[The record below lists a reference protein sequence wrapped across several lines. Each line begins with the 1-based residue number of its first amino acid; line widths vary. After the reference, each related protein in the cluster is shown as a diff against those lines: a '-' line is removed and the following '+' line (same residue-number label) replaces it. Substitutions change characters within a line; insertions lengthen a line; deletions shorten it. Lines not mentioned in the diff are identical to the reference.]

1 MPQGC
6 TLLIALVLVAAA
18 SVTSCASSGGR
29 GGDGS
34 AALEQKDP
42 YTLVA
47 KINLISSYK
56 AINPDGTINVVVE
69 IPAGTNQKWEVAAD
83 GNSLVWEFDG
93 DQPRVI
99 DYLPYPGNYGMIPRT
114 VLLAAQGGDGSA
126 LDVMVLG
133 PWVPR
138 GSVVRARPIGVIEL
152 LDRGEQDDKILA
164 VMEGSPLESVT
175 DVQSLDRDFP
185 GSRTIL
191 KTWFSNYVGKSM
203 VMLGVGS
210 RATARGKIEDAAAAY
225 RESR

>member
-1 MPQGC
+1 MLHGHVLRNA
-6 TLLIALVLVAAA
+6 LLLPVAAA
-18 SVTSCASSGGR
+18 LFTGCASSGG
-29 GGDGS
+29 GDGS
-34 AALEQKDP
+34 SALKQQDA

-47 KINLISSYK
+47 KINLISAYK
-56 AINPDGTINVVVE
+56 AVNPDGSINVVVE
-69 IPAGTNQKWEVAAD
+69 NPAGTNEKWEVAAD
-83 GNSLVWEFDG
+83 GNSLVREFDG
-93 DQPRVI
+93 DQPRLI
-99 DYLPYPGNYGMIPRT
+99 HYLPYPGNYGMIPRT
-114 VLLAAQGGDGSA
+114 VLSRERGGDGGA

-164 VMEGSPLESVT
+164 VMHDSPLGAVT
-175 DVQSLDRDFP
+175 DVENLDREFP

-210 RATARGKIEDAAAAY
+210 RAAARGKIEDAAAAY